1 MSEPISRE
9 PLTPTRLPPGERGGR
24 EGPSADE
31 KAPVAPWQQV
41 APGRY
46 MPRRTRGSCL
56 GRELG

>member
-1 MSEPISRE
+1 MSEPFSRDPE
-9 PLTPTRLPPGERGGR
+9 KTPRASGEKGR
-24 EGPSADE
+24 DEGPSADE
-31 KAPVAPWQQV
+31 KSPVAPWQQV